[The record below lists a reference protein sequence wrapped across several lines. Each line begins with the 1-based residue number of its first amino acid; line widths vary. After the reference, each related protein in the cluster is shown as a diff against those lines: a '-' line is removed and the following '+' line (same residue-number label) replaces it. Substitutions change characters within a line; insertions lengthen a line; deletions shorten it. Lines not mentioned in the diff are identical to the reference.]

1 MRIYYVL
8 SVPGYEGFTADIF
21 RSTILSG
28 CRQTIILTEEEFS
41 NSDSTAAS
49 QSKNLQVL
57 G

>member
-28 CRQTIILTEEEFS
+28 CRQTIILTEEFS